1 MVRVA
6 VVDDHEVVRKGVE
19 SVLEKDSEIEV
30 LGCFSCGSELCKFS
44 SVSKLDVVIMDL
56 KLPDGLGAD
65 WAKKIKGENPNV
77 KVLILTGYHTEA
89 ELLLSLEAGVDGY
102 IFKEVTSSELINA
115 VKEVAKGN
123 FYLSPEVARKVKD
136 FTISPKPTLTSR
148 EFEVLLA
155 LKNGLTSE
163 EIAQKLCLSLSTVK
177 THLRNIYQKLGVRN
191 RVEAV
196 REGIKRG
203 LIGEE

>member
-1 MVRVA
+1 VVKVA
-6 VVDDHEVVRKGVE
+6 VVDDHEVVRRGVE

-30 LGCFSCGSELCKFS
+30 LGCFSCGSELCKFP

-65 WAKKIKGENPNV
+65 WAKKIKEENPNV

-102 IFKEVTSSELINA
+102 IFKEVTSGELINA

-136 FTISPKPTLTSR
+136 FTISPKSALTSR
-148 EFEVLLA
+148 ELEVLLA

-163 EIAQKLCLSLSTVK
+163 EIARELCLSLSTVK

-203 LIGEE
+203 LISEE

>member
-1 MVRVA
+1 VVRVA

-30 LGCFSCGSELCKFS
+30 LGCFSCGSELCKFPS
-44 SVSKLDVVIMDL
+44 ISKLDVVIMDL

-65 WAKKIKGENPNV
+65 WAKKVKEENPNV

-102 IFKEVTSSELINA
+102 IFKEVTSGELINA

-136 FTISPKPTLTSR
+136 FTISPKSTLTSR
-148 EFEVLLA
+148 ELEVLLA

-163 EIAQKLCLSLSTVK
+163 EIAHELCLSLSTVK

-203 LIGEE
+203 LISEE

>member
-1 MVRVA
+1 MVKVA
-6 VVDDHEVVRKGVE
+6 VVDDHEVVRRGVE

-30 LGCFSCGSELCKFS
+30 LGCFSCGSELCKFP

-65 WAKKIKGENPNV
+65 WAKKIKEENPNV

-102 IFKEVTSSELINA
+102 IFKEVTSGELINA

-136 FTISPKPTLTSR
+136 FTISPKSALTSR
-148 EFEVLLA
+148 ELEVLLA

-163 EIAQKLCLSLSTVK
+163 EIARELCLSLSTVK

-203 LIGEE
+203 LISEE

>member
-1 MVRVA
+1 MVKVA
-6 VVDDHEVVRKGVE
+6 IVDDHEVVRKGVE

-30 LGCFSCGSELCKFS
+30 LSCFSCGSELCNSPLLSKF
-44 SVSKLDVVIMDL
+44 DVVIMDL
-56 KLPDGLGAD
+56 KLPDGLGAV
-65 WAKKIKGENPNV
+65 WAKKVKEENPNV

-102 IFKEVTSSELINA
+102 IFKEVTSGELINA

-136 FTISPKPTLTSR
+136 FTIFSKSTLTSR
-148 EFEVLLA
+148 ELEVLLA

-163 EIAQKLCLSLSTVK
+163 EIAHELSLSLSTVK

>member
-1 MVRVA
+1 VVKVA

-30 LGCFSCGSELCKFS
+30 LGCFSCGSELCKFPS
-44 SVSKLDVVIMDL
+44 ISKLDVVIMDL

-65 WAKKIKGENPNV
+65 WAKKVKEENPNV

-136 FTISPKPTLTSR
+136 ITISPKSALTSR

-163 EIAQKLCLSLSTVK
+163 EIAQELCLSLSTVK

-203 LIGEE
+203 LISEE